1 MAILLATTQAH
12 GGAKPQFPPFS
23 SETFASQI
31 FWFVITFVL
40 LYLLMSRLALPRVGA
55 IVAARAGKI
64 SGDLADAQKLK
75 DETDNALAG
84 YEKKLA
90 DARTNAQSIAGQTR
104 DKLMAQADERR
115 KTLEGKLA
123 DRLHDA
129 EKTIA
134 QTKTQAMSNVR
145 SIATDTASAIV
156 ERLIGTKPDAKT
168 VGDAVDQSL
177 KG

>member
-1 MAILLATTQAH
+1 MAIQANTEAH
-12 GGAKPQFPPFS
+12 GGDKPQFPPFNK
-23 SETFASQI
+23 ETFASQI

-40 LYLLMSRLALPRVGA
+40 LYLLMSRIALPRVGA
-55 IVAARAGKI
+55 IVDARSGKI
-64 SGDLADAQKLK
+64 AGDLADAQKLK
-75 DETDNALAG
+75 DETDQAVAG

-104 DKLMAQADERR
+104 NKLMGEAEERR
-115 KTLEGKLA
+115 KTLEAKLT
-123 DRLHDA
+123 DRLHEA

-145 SIATDTASAIV
+145 GIATETASAIV
-156 ERLIGTKPDAKT
+156 ERLIGTKPDTKT

>member
-1 MAILLATTQAH
+1 MAIQANTEAH
-12 GGAKPQFPPFS
+12 GGAKPQFPPFNK
-23 SETFASQI
+23 ETFASQI

-40 LYLLMSRLALPRVGA
+40 LYLLMSRIALPRVGA
-55 IVAARAGKI
+55 IVDARSGKI
-64 SGDLADAQKLK
+64 AGDLADAQKLK
-75 DETDNALAG
+75 DETDQAVAG

-104 DKLMAQADERR
+104 DKLMGEAEERR
-115 KTLEGKLA
+115 KTLEAKLT
-123 DRLHDA
+123 DRLHEA

-145 SIATDTASAIV
+145 GIATETASAIV
-156 ERLIGTKPDAKT
+156 ERLIGTKPDTKT

>member
-1 MAILLATTQAH
+1 MAIQANTEAH
-12 GGAKPQFPPFS
+12 GGAKPQFPPFNK
-23 SETFASQI
+23 ETFASQI
-31 FWFVITFVL
+31 IWFVITFAL
-40 LYLLMSRLALPRVGA
+40 LYFLMSRLALPRVGA
-55 IVAARAGKI
+55 IVNARAGKI
-64 SGDLADAQKLK
+64 SGDLSDAQNLK
-75 DETDNALAG
+75 DQTDQAISG

-104 DKLMAQADERR
+104 DKLMGEADERR

-123 DRLHDA
+123 DRLHEA

-145 SIATDTASAIV
+145 GIATDTAAAIV
-156 ERLIGTKPDAKT
+156 ERLLGTKPDSKA
-168 VGDAVDQSL
+168 VSDAVDQTL

>member
-1 MAILLATTQAH
+1 MAIQANTEAH
-12 GGAKPQFPPFS
+12 GGAKPQFPPFNK
-23 SETFASQI
+23 ETFASQI

-40 LYLLMSRLALPRVGA
+40 LYLLMSRIALPRVGA
-55 IVAARAGKI
+55 IVDARSGKI
-64 SGDLADAQKLK
+64 AGDLADAQKLK
-75 DETDNALAG
+75 DETDQAVAG

-104 DKLMAQADERR
+104 NKLMGEAEERR
-115 KTLEGKLA
+115 KTLEAKLT
-123 DRLHDA
+123 DRLHEA

-145 SIATDTASAIV
+145 GIATETASAIV
-156 ERLIGTKPDAKT
+156 ERLIGTKPDTKT